1 MPNART
7 SFDATLRSEQR
18 KLERICAWVFV
29 IGGVLTAIASIVDS
43 QSGLFTAWDNYG
55 TAITSPVYVV
65 SGLLMFWRPQ
75 WLFGAVLLSMIP
87 SAIYQQGVM
96 AMAVHVPGAASLY
109 SAMSSGPYLPLFYV
123 ATFISLPRGAAT
135 FCWAHCA
142 GYYVQFLLNHTLW
155 ADPNPAPERQQAE
168 HLLIEVMASHP
179 VYIIALNY
187 IVTLRE
193 RLYATRQELFQN
205 KESLLSMVSHEIR
218 NQLQTMLGA
227 IEILGLRSKS
237 AEEQRA
243 VTRLDKAATQLQTY
257 LADMNELTRLED
269 PAFRVD
275 KQRFDLQQLLRDVH
289 DEWHAIAEQR
299 RLTLQ
304 LDAPPLEV
312 VSDEARV
319 RQIVSNLVSN
329 ALKYTP
335 TGTIALSAHRDET
348 GVVITVTDTGIG
360 IDSQHLA
367 RIFEPRVRLENARAY
382 CDEGSGLGLTIAR
395 RLATSLGGTLHV
407 ESSLGHGSRFIL
419 SIMQD

>member
-1 MPNART
+1 
-7 SFDATLRSEQR
+7 
-18 KLERICAWVFV
+18 
-29 IGGVLTAIASIVDS
+29 
-43 QSGLFTAWDNYG
+43 
-55 TAITSPVYVV
+55 
-65 SGLLMFWRPQ
+65 
-75 WLFGAVLLSMIP
+75 
-87 SAIYQQGVM
+87 
-96 AMAVHVPGAASLY
+96 
-109 SAMSSGPYLPLFYV
+109 
-123 ATFISLPRGAAT
+123 
-135 FCWAHCA
+135 
-142 GYYVQFLLNHTLW
+142 
-155 ADPNPAPERQQAE
+155 
-168 HLLIEVMASHP
+168 MASHP

-257 LADMNELTRLED
+257 LADMNELTQLED

-289 DEWHAIAEQR
+289 DEWHAIAVQR
-299 RLTLQ
+299 GLTLQ

-360 IDSQHLA
+360 IDAQHLA
-367 RIFEPRVRLENARAY
+367 RVFEPRVRLENARAC